1 MNGTEVDKLEDVVSE
16 QNLIK
21 ISSDIVN
28 VLFGYKSGAFMPII
42 TMQSLYNTMFGVYR
56 KGPVIS
62 QLCYKIRYNFTKKL

>member
-28 VLFGYKSGAFMPII
+28 VLIWL
-42 TMQSLYNTMFGVYR
+42 Q
-56 KGPVIS
+56 
-62 QLCYKIRYNFTKKL
+62 IRGFHAHYYHAVP